1 VFAVVVSSTDG
12 KILLQTW
19 IKLAKYHC
27 QHGKKITAKTTW
39 GEDNLLQSI
48 HIYCL
53 LTQVMAI
60 IITKQLA

>member
-1 VFAVVVSSTDG
+1 M
-12 KILLQTW
+12 
-19 IKLAKYHC
+19 AKYYCKHGSNW
-27 QHGKKITAKTTW
+27 QNTTANMGKKITAKTTW

>member
-1 VFAVVVSSTDG
+1 MDQTG
-12 KILLQTW
+12 KIPLPTW
-19 IKLAKYHC
+19 
-27 QHGKKITAKTTW
+27 KKITAKTTW
-39 GEDNLLQSI
+39 GEDKLLQSI